1 MAKEPVPNH
10 LSTGKR
16 SVRAARNPVNGLVLG
31 ALLAVGLG
39 HTQAAYAHGTA
50 VEVTQTAVAVKA
62 AFDDGEPMVDAQVL
76 VYSPGD
82 LETPWR
88 KGTTDSE
95 GMFLFAPDAEMPGA
109 WEVTVRKA
117 GHGETTTFLIDE
129 SGAAEGVGSSPTSPV
144 QKWLSIAAAVWG
156 FVGTALF
163 FSRKPGPGKPTSS
176 QSVSDQT
183 SEQSSPDKS
192 VNTSAAEKVPVGNAA
207 GGPH

>member
-1 MAKEPVPNH
+1 
-10 LSTGKR
+10 
-16 SVRAARNPVNGLVLG
+16 
-31 ALLAVGLG
+31 
-39 HTQAAYAHGTA
+39 
-50 VEVTQTAVAVKA
+50 
-62 AFDDGEPMVDAQVL
+62 
-76 VYSPGD
+76 
-82 LETPWR
+82 
-88 KGTTDSE
+88 
-95 GMFLFAPDAEMPGA
+95 MFLFAPDAEMTGA

-129 SGAAEGVGSSPTSPV
+129 SGAADGVGISPTSPA